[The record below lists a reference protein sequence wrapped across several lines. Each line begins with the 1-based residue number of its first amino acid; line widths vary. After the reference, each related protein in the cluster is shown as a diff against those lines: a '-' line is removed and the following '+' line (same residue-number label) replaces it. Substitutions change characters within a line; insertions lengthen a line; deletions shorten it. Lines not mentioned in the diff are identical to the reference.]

1 MGLGSCRN
9 VSLKEALFKALACR
23 DLLDQRIDP
32 IRRKK
37 KKICVGQVGI
47 SLRENASS
55 TFEAKKTN

>member
-37 KKICVGQVGI
+37 N
-47 SLRENASS
+47 LRRAGGYFFTRNCL
-55 TFEAKKTN
+55 